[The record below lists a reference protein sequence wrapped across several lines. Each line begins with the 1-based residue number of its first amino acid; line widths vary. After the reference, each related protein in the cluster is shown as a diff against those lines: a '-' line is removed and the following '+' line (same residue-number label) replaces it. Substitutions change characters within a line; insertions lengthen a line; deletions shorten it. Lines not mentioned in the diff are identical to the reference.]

1 MIDPRDWFEKAKWLL
16 DANVRPDRKDEN
28 TKLEKDVAE
37 ALKTAYELGLQDGL
51 KKVKVDEEY

>member
-1 MIDPRDWFEKAKWLL
+1 MKTSWFEKARGLVANIGAPED
-16 DANVRPDRKDEN
+16 DAK
-28 TKLEKDVAE
+28 TILEVAE